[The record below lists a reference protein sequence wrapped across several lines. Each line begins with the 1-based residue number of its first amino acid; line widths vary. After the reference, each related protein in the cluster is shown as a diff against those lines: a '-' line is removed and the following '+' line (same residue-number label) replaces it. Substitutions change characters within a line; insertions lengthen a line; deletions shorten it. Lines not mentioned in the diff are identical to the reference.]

1 MRYGFSQKK
10 IVNLCQRLIISVLLL
25 LLCSNLVQF
34 FISIDY
40 KPKNQI
46 SKELR
51 KFEDSLFGGIS
62 SLNQMNKSLSNF
74 SSNIE
79 HDSPRSVKE
88 EERLQ
93 SKLTERTLEA
103 RRRDLMLLLRQRNSN
118 FPIEASLE
126 MREANLVY
134 TLNQVYQ
141 VIQVLIRRF

>member
-1 MRYGFSQKK
+1 MMRYGFSQKK

-103 RRRDLMLLLRQRNSN
+103 RRRDLMLLLRRNSN

-134 TLNQVYQ
+134 RLNQVYQ
-141 VIQVLIRRF
+141 VIQVLIRQF